1 MIRKTRNSQSFISI
15 LECGHVGI
23 GGRSVSGKSTFLQ
36 TFIFSLLNKYSEK
49 DITLYIL
56 DFNGGGMDIYAVAS
70 QVQQVIK
77 EEEEEKTDS
86 LFEGIREE
94 LKRRKKMLSGGN
106 FNQYKN
112 RMGEEES
119 IPLMVI
125 VLDGFE
131 EFCTVT
137 YQKYEDILYQILR
150 EGEKLGILMIIT
162 VESFSGMNISMRLSD
177 LLKTKICFY
186 MKDTYSYAEAFNII
200 QIPVLPKKGIPGRGI
215 AYYGERILEF
225 QTALAVKEQNDYR
238 RQEKIRQILDRRVAV

>member
-1 MIRKTRNSQSFISI
+1 
-15 LECGHVGI
+15 
-23 GGRSVSGKSTFLQ
+23 
-36 TFIFSLLNKYSEK
+36 
-49 DITLYIL
+49 
-56 DFNGGGMDIYAVAS
+56 
-70 QVQQVIK
+70 
-77 EEEEEKTDS
+77 
-86 LFEGIREE
+86 
-94 LKRRKKMLSGGN
+94 MLSGGN

-119 IPLMVI
+119 IPFMVI

-177 LLKTKICFY
+177 LLKTRICFY
-186 MKDTYSYAEAFNII
+186 MKDTYSYTEAFNII

-215 AYYGERILEF
+215 AYYEERILEF